1 MRIAGSAS
9 ALNAG
14 DNAAH
19 VREVLILGSALWLA
33 LAQAISL
40 TDLLRPHWRLSP
52 TPTTSRRPRQ
62 RQKKRVSKRVSK
74 LGGTANTQ

>member
-19 VREVLILGSALWLA
+19 VREVLILGNALWLA
-33 LAQAISL
+33 LAQAIRL
-40 TDLLRPHWRLSP
+40 TPYFARL
-52 TPTTSRRPRQ
+52 
-62 RQKKRVSKRVSK
+62 
-74 LGGTANTQ
+74 GA